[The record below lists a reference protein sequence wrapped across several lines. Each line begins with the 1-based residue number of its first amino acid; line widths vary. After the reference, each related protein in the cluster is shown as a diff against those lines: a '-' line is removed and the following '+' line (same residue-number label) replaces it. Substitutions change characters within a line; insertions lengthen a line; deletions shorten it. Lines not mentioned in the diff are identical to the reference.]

1 MMRDI
6 VINSIKKINK
16 NLKNKDLEEVSD
28 SDDLFAKLDSMAILD
43 LVLEIE
49 SSIEQHYGY
58 YLQIADD
65 TIMDQDK
72 SPFRTIE
79 KLVIFLEKRNNSA

>member
-1 MMRDI
+1 MKDI
-6 VINSIKKINK
+6 VFNAIKVV
-16 NLKNKDLEEVSD
+16 NKDLKKKELETISD
-28 SDDLFAKLDSMAILD
+28 SDDLFGKLDSMAILD

-49 SSIEQHYGY
+49 SAIEQKYGY

-65 TIMDQDK
+65 TIMDQEK

-79 KLVIFLEKRNNSA
+79 KLVVFLEKKNQ